1 MYDGDVCKW
10 VRNNII
16 LMFMKK
22 EREREQV
29 ADR

>member
-16 LMFMKK
+16 ILMFMKK
-22 EREREQV
+22 ERER
-29 ADR
+29 AGSR